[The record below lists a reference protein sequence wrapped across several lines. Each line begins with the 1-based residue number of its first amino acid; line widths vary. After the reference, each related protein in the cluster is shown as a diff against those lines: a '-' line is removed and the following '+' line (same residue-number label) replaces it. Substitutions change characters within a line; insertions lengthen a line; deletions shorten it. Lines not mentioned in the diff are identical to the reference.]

1 MYAISSPDSFLSERD
16 SFYTQPAFSLDQ
28 DELNSLSDP
37 MVIYNLSFLPAQ
49 IKVFYLSQWKNLLS
63 NYLTTVLEKI
73 RLSLFR
79 TYMILLSK

>member
-37 MVIYNLSFLPAQ
+37 MVIESKKFKFSTSSNQ
-49 IKVFYLSQWKNLLS
+49 GFYLSQ
-63 NYLTTVLEKI
+63 
-73 RLSLFR
+73 
-79 TYMILLSK
+79 